1 MKEMISPDE
10 LIIEK
15 LTEDHDVSKFDCG
28 DDELNGFLCENS
40 LPEMKA
46 QMNVTYVCKYESTIV
61 SYFTLSSDSIKLTTE
76 DQSHFEKKGIGY
88 RQFPALKIGR
98 LAVDEKFKNRGV
110 GTEIILRVVGCIFRL
125 SDRVGMRFI
134 SVDSYV
140 DSADFYRKNN
150 FIELVKRNRK
160 KRYTAMYFDPFRP
173 YD

>member
-15 LTEDHDVSKFDCG
+15 LTEGHDVSKFDCG

-46 QMNVTYVCKYESTIV
+46 QMNVTYICKYESTIV

-76 DQSHFEKKGIGY
+76 DQNHFEKKGIEY

-98 LAVDEKFKNRGV
+98 PTKIFNFCGPKTFSFV
-110 GTEIILRVVGCIFRL
+110 GSL
-125 SDRVGMRFI
+125 
-134 SVDSYV
+134 
-140 DSADFYRKNN
+140 
-150 FIELVKRNRK
+150 
-160 KRYTAMYFDPFRP
+160 
-173 YD
+173 